1 MWFRANREPQR
12 GAASFHE
19 PGLAE
24 LLERNRERLTF
35 TLDVE
40 DLKGQTDVFFA
51 CVDTPPT
58 ASGDANLDYVWSVI
72 DDLGE
77 PGKATLVMKS
87 TVPVGTGERI

>member
-12 GAASFHE
+12 RQPFHE

-24 LLERNRERLTF
+24 FLERNRERLTF

-58 ASGDANLDYVWSVI
+58 AS
-72 DDLGE
+72 
-77 PGKATLVMKS
+77 VM
-87 TVPVGTGERI
+87 RISISCGR